1 MTYNVF
7 SGTLNLTQ
15 SIKPRV
21 DRVPESFFF
30 QERTAL
36 QSVWLPEKYWA
47 WANLGV
53 FHNWGRIQ
61 SKGTCNGEVRVLQ
74 RGNEEESGEGRR
86 GPLLLCGSL
95 EHCFNFLCSL
105 T

>member
-53 FHNWGRIQ
+53 FHNWGKIQ
-61 SKGTCNGEVRVLQ
+61 SKETCNGEVLQ
-74 RGNEEESGEGRR
+74 SVNEEESGGEGRH
-86 GPLLLCGSL
+86 GPFLAFGSL
-95 EHCFNFLCSL
+95 EIASIFGAA
-105 T
+105 